1 MSADRGAIKKLWLGA
16 GLQNTEKREKMRE
29 DTIAAI
35 ATAAGEG
42 GIGIV
47 RISGD
52 ESLDILKKIFVP
64 VSRVIEPR
72 VLSYGHVVDYR
83 DGKVIDE
90 VMAAYMKGPFS
101 YTAEDVAEIQ
111 CHGSIVSLRKILALV
126 LASGARLAER
136 GEFTKRA
143 FLNGRLD
150 LTQAEAVIDLI
161 RAKTDKT
168 FDVALSQLEGAFSEK
183 IKKIREKLVD
193 ILVSLT
199 VNIDYPDEDIE
210 EMTYEKLS
218 SDLGHVSSDI
228 EQLLSTAGTGRIINE
243 GLKISIVGKP
253 NVGKSSLMNALIGEN
268 RAIVTDIPGTT
279 RDTIEEALTI
289 RDIPVILTDTAGI
302 HDTEDVIEQIGISKS
317 KESFNNVDLIIFMVD
332 GSEELREEDLEIINH
347 IGDRKTIVLLNKKD
361 KGLVVSKDQ
370 MKEKIKNSFV
380 IESSVS
386 SGEGIRQL
394 EEQIEELVY
403 GGKVSQKD
411 SLLVTNVRHERILK
425 DAFQSV
431 SDASSMTEARQPLE
445 FIEIDVNRCY
455 ELLGEIIGETASG
468 DIIDKVFERFCLG
481 K

>member
-1 MSADRGAIKKLWLGA
+1 M
-16 GLQNTEKREKMRE
+16 
-29 DTIAAI
+29 
-35 ATAAGEG
+35 
-42 GIGIV
+42 
-47 RISGD
+47 
-52 ESLDILKKIFVP
+52 
-64 VSRVIEPR
+64 
-72 VLSYGHVVDYR
+72 
-83 DGKVIDE
+83 
-90 VMAAYMKGPFS
+90 
-101 YTAEDVAEIQ
+101 
-111 CHGSIVSLRKILALV
+111 
-126 LASGARLAER
+126 
-136 GEFTKRA
+136 
-143 FLNGRLD
+143 
-150 LTQAEAVIDLI
+150 
-161 RAKTDKT
+161 
-168 FDVALSQLEGAFSEK
+168 
-183 IKKIREKLVD
+183 D

-317 KESFNNVDLIIFMVD
+317 KESFNNADLIIFMVD

-361 KGLVVSKDQ
+361 KGLVVSKEQ